1 MPAKFR
7 LRPTILQLIRQ
18 GDLPQIKE
26 LCARE
31 HPSPQLLDVFI
42 REASRLQ
49 QTEIL
54 VYFMNQKQGMDLAR
68 PAVHLTRPDLCLQ
81 IWNLTREQ
89 LSVKYPFLRSFLWY
103 FTFRTSAETTTAG
116 TDGSVIYFSHD
127 FLLHTF
133 RETPHQ
139 LEHFLLHTV
148 GHCLLLH
155 TIQEQT
161 EDSAT
166 RKKNSDSAVEA
177 FFKEPYPAPFWDDHH
192 FWNTSVNQ
200 DFLSRIALTLSSLT
214 GVSGTGSYG
223 NGSKGNSSGELS
235 EELNIRN
242 TGTYDFTHFLKQFAR
257 QGEEIKTD
265 IESFDYIPYLYGL
278 EHYGNI
284 PLIEHL
290 EYQEVNRLEE
300 LVIAID
306 TSGSCSLDTVRKFME
321 ETYSILSNHE
331 NFFRKMNVY
340 VIQCDSFIQDMAHIT
355 SEQDWQDY
363 LKNLTI
369 HGRGGTDFRP
379 VFEYVEELRAKKEL
393 KDLKG
398 LLYFTDGDGI
408 YPEIPTDYKT
418 AFVFYKEKEQHQK
431 VPAWAACLTLDTE
444 RSNEK

>member
-7 LRPTILQLIRQ
+7 LRPTVLQLIRQ

-31 HPSPQLLDVFI
+31 HPSLQLLDVFI

-89 LSVKYPFLRSFLWY
+89 LSVKYPFLRNFLWY
-103 FTFRTSAETTTAG
+103 FTFRTSTETATAG

-133 RETPHQ
+133 RDTPHQ

-192 FWNTSVNQ
+192 FWNTAVNQ

-363 LKNLTI
+363 LKNLAI

>member
-7 LRPTILQLIRQ
+7 LRPTVLQLIRQ

-26 LCARE
+26 LCAKE
-31 HPSPQLLDVFI
+31 HPSLQLLDVFI

-103 FTFRTSAETTTAG
+103 FTFRTSTETTTAG

-192 FWNTSVNQ
+192 FWNTAVNQ

-235 EELNIRN
+235 EELTIRN
-242 TGTYDFTHFLKQFAR
+242 TGTYDFTRFLKQFAR

-408 YPEIPTDYKT
+408 YPEIPTD
-418 AFVFYKEKEQHQK
+418 
-431 VPAWAACLTLDTE
+431 
-444 RSNEK
+444 

>member
-7 LRPTILQLIRQ
+7 LRPTVLQLIRQ

-31 HPSPQLLDVFI
+31 HPSLQLLDVFI

-49 QTEIL
+49 KTEIL

-68 PAVHLTRPDLCLQ
+68 PAVHLTSPDLCLQ

-103 FTFRTSAETTTAG
+103 FTFRTSTETTTAG

-192 FWNTSVNQ
+192 FWNTAVNQ

-235 EELNIRN
+235 EELAIRN

-306 TSGSCSLDTVRKFME
+306 TSGSCSLDIVRKFME

>member
-7 LRPTILQLIRQ
+7 LRPTVLQLIQQ

-31 HPSPQLLDVFI
+31 HPSLQLLDVFI

-103 FTFRTSAETTTAG
+103 FTFRTSTETTTAG

-192 FWNTSVNQ
+192 FWNTAVNQ

-235 EELNIRN
+235 EELTIRN

>member
-1 MPAKFR
+1 MPVKFR
-7 LRPTILQLIRQ
+7 LRPTVLQLIRQ

-31 HPSPQLLDVFI
+31 HPSLQLLDVFI

-103 FTFRTSAETTTAG
+103 FTFRTSTETTTAG

-192 FWNTSVNQ
+192 FWNTAVNQ

>member
-7 LRPTILQLIRQ
+7 LRPTVLQLIRQ
-18 GDLPQIKE
+18 GDFPQIKE

-31 HPSPQLLDVFI
+31 HPSLQLLDVFI

-103 FTFRTSAETTTAG
+103 FTFRTSTETTTAG

-192 FWNTSVNQ
+192 FWNTAVNQ

-235 EELNIRN
+235 EELTIRN

-431 VPAWAACLTLDTE
+431 VPAWAVCLTLDTE

>member
-7 LRPTILQLIRQ
+7 LRPTVLQLIRQ
-18 GDLPQIKE
+18 GDLPQIKK

-31 HPSPQLLDVFI
+31 HPSLQLLDVFI

-103 FTFRTSAETTTAG
+103 FTFRTSTGTTTAG
-116 TDGSVIYFSHD
+116 TDGSVIYFSHN

-192 FWNTSVNQ
+192 FWNTAVNQ

-235 EELNIRN
+235 EELTIRN

-306 TSGSCSLDTVRKFME
+306 TSGSCSLDIVRKFME

>member
-7 LRPTILQLIRQ
+7 LRPTVLQLIRQ

-31 HPSPQLLDVFI
+31 HPSLQLLDVFI

-68 PAVHLTRPDLCLQ
+68 PAVHLTRPDLYLQ

-103 FTFRTSAETTTAG
+103 FTFRTSTETTTAG

-192 FWNTSVNQ
+192 FWNTAVNQ

-235 EELNIRN
+235 EELTIRN

-363 LKNLTI
+363 MKNLTI

>member
-7 LRPTILQLIRQ
+7 LRPTVLQLIRQ

-26 LCARE
+26 LWARE
-31 HPSPQLLDVFI
+31 HPSLQLLDVFI

-103 FTFRTSAETTTAG
+103 FTFRTSTETTTAG

-192 FWNTSVNQ
+192 FWNTAVNQ

-235 EELNIRN
+235 EELTIRN

>member
-7 LRPTILQLIRQ
+7 LRPTVLQLIRQ
-18 GDLPQIKE
+18 GDLPQIKK

-31 HPSPQLLDVFI
+31 HPSLQLLDVFI

-103 FTFRTSAETTTAG
+103 FTFRTSTETTTAG

-192 FWNTSVNQ
+192 FWNTTVNQ

-235 EELNIRN
+235 EELTIRN

-431 VPAWAACLTLDTE
+431 VPAWATCLTLDTE

>member
-7 LRPTILQLIRQ
+7 LRPTVLQLIRQ

-31 HPSPQLLDVFI
+31 HPSLQLLDVFI

-89 LSVKYPFLRSFLWY
+89 LSVKYPFLRNFLWY
-103 FTFRTSAETTTAG
+103 FTFRTSTETTTAG
-116 TDGSVIYFSHD
+116 TDGSVIYFSHN

-192 FWNTSVNQ
+192 FWNTAVNQ

-235 EELNIRN
+235 EELTIRN

-340 VIQCDSFIQDMAHIT
+340 VIQCDSFIQDVAHIT

-363 LKNLTI
+363 LKNLAI

>member
-7 LRPTILQLIRQ
+7 LRPTVLQLIRQ

-31 HPSPQLLDVFI
+31 HPSLQLLDVFI

-103 FTFRTSAETTTAG
+103 FTFRTSTETTTAG

-192 FWNTSVNQ
+192 FWNTAVNQ

-235 EELNIRN
+235 EELTIRN

-306 TSGSCSLDTVRKFME
+306 TSGSCSLDIVRKFME

>member
-7 LRPTILQLIRQ
+7 LRPTVLQLIRQ

-31 HPSPQLLDVFI
+31 HPSLQLLDVFI

-103 FTFRTSAETTTAG
+103 FTFRTSTETTTAG

-192 FWNTSVNQ
+192 FWNTAVNQ

-223 NGSKGNSSGELS
+223 NGSRGNSSGELS
-235 EELNIRN
+235 EELAIRN

>member
-7 LRPTILQLIRQ
+7 LRPTVLQLIRQ

-31 HPSPQLLDVFI
+31 QPSLLLLDVFI

-54 VYFMNQKQGMDLAR
+54 VYFMNQKQGMDLAK
-68 PAVHLTRPDLCLQ
+68 PAAHLTKPDLCLQ

-89 LSVKYPFLRSFLWY
+89 LSVKYPFLRSYLWY
-103 FTFRTSAETTTAG
+103 FTFRTSTETATAG

-161 EDSAT
+161 EDPAT
-166 RKKNSDSAVEA
+166 WKKNSDSAVED

-192 FWNTSVNQ
+192 FWNTAVNQ

-223 NGSKGNSSGELS
+223 NGSRGNSSGDLS
-235 EELNIRN
+235 EELTVRD

-265 IESFDYIPYLYGL
+265 TESFDYIPYLYGL

-363 LKNLTI
+363 LKNLAI

-408 YPEIPTDYKT
+408 YPETPTDYKT

-431 VPAWAACLTLDTE
+431 VPAWATCLTLDTE

>member
-7 LRPTILQLIRQ
+7 LRPTVLQLIRQ

-31 HPSPQLLDVFI
+31 HPSLQLLDVFI

-103 FTFRTSAETTTAG
+103 FTFRTSTETTTAG

-192 FWNTSVNQ
+192 FWNTAVNQ

-321 ETYSILSNHE
+321 ETYSILSKHE

>member
-7 LRPTILQLIRQ
+7 LRPTVLQLIRQ

-31 HPSPQLLDVFI
+31 HPSLQLLDVFI

-103 FTFRTSAETTTAG
+103 FTFRTSTETTTAG

-192 FWNTSVNQ
+192 FWNTAVNQ

-235 EELNIRN
+235 EELAIRN
-242 TGTYDFTHFLKQFAR
+242 TGTYDFTHFLKQFAK

-444 RSNEK
+444 RSNKK

>member
-7 LRPTILQLIRQ
+7 LRPTVLQLIRQ
-18 GDLPQIKE
+18 GDLPQIKK

-31 HPSPQLLDVFI
+31 HPSLQLLDVFI

-68 PAVHLTRPDLCLQ
+68 PAVHLTRLDLCLQ

-103 FTFRTSAETTTAG
+103 FTFRTSTETTTAG

-166 RKKNSDSAVEA
+166 RKKNSDNAVEA

-192 FWNTSVNQ
+192 FWNTAVNQ

-235 EELNIRN
+235 EELTIRN

>member
-7 LRPTILQLIRQ
+7 LRPTVLKLIRQ

-31 HPSPQLLDVFI
+31 HPSLQLLDVFI

-103 FTFRTSAETTTAG
+103 FTFRTSTETTTAG

-148 GHCLLLH
+148 GHCRLLH

-192 FWNTSVNQ
+192 FWNTAVNQ

-235 EELNIRN
+235 EELTIRN

>member
-7 LRPTILQLIRQ
+7 LRPIVLQLIRQ

-31 HPSPQLLDVFI
+31 HPSLQLLDVFI

-103 FTFRTSAETTTAG
+103 FTFRTSTETTTAG

-192 FWNTSVNQ
+192 FWNTAVNQ

-235 EELNIRN
+235 EELTIRN

>member
-7 LRPTILQLIRQ
+7 LRPTVLQLIRQ
-18 GDLPQIKE
+18 GDLPQIKK

-31 HPSPQLLDVFI
+31 HPSLQLLDVFI

-103 FTFRTSAETTTAG
+103 FTFRTSTETTTAG

-192 FWNTSVNQ
+192 FWNTAVNQ

-223 NGSKGNSSGELS
+223 NGNKGNSSGELS
-235 EELNIRN
+235 EELTIRN

>member
-7 LRPTILQLIRQ
+7 LRPTVLQLIRQ

-31 HPSPQLLDVFI
+31 HPSLQLLDVFI

-103 FTFRTSAETTTAG
+103 FTFRTSTETTTAG

-192 FWNTSVNQ
+192 FWNTAVNQ

-235 EELNIRN
+235 EELTIRN

-265 IESFDYIPYLYGL
+265 IESFD
-278 EHYGNI
+278 YGNI

-306 TSGSCSLDTVRKFME
+306 TSGSCSLDIVRKFME

>member
-7 LRPTILQLIRQ
+7 LRPTVLKLIRQ

-31 HPSPQLLDVFI
+31 HPSLQLLDVFI

-81 IWNLTREQ
+81 VWNLTREQ

-103 FTFRTSAETTTAG
+103 FTFRTSTETTTAG

-192 FWNTSVNQ
+192 FWNTAVNQ

-235 EELNIRN
+235 EELTIRN

-393 KDLKG
+393 RDLKG

>member
-7 LRPTILQLIRQ
+7 LRPTVLQLIRQ
-18 GDLPQIKE
+18 GDLPQIKK

-31 HPSPQLLDVFI
+31 HPSLQLLDVFI

-54 VYFMNQKQGMDLAR
+54 VYFMNQKQGMDLAK

-103 FTFRTSAETTTAG
+103 FTFRTSTETTTAG

-192 FWNTSVNQ
+192 FWNTAVNQ

-235 EELNIRN
+235 EELTIRN

-306 TSGSCSLDTVRKFME
+306 TSGSCSLDIVRKFME

>member
-7 LRPTILQLIRQ
+7 LRPTVLQLIRQ

-31 HPSPQLLDVFI
+31 HPSLQLLDVFI

-89 LSVKYPFLRSFLWY
+89 LSVKYPFLRNFLWY
-103 FTFRTSAETTTAG
+103 FTFRTSTETTTAG

-192 FWNTSVNQ
+192 FWNTAVNQ

-235 EELNIRN
+235 EELTIRN

>member
-7 LRPTILQLIRQ
+7 LRPTVLQLIRQ

-26 LCARE
+26 LCAKE
-31 HPSPQLLDVFI
+31 HPSLQLLDVFI

-103 FTFRTSAETTTAG
+103 FTFRTSTETTTAG

-192 FWNTSVNQ
+192 FWNTAVNQ

-235 EELNIRN
+235 EELTIRN

-363 LKNLTI
+363 LKNLAI

-431 VPAWAACLTLDTE
+431 VPAWATCLTLDTE

>member
-7 LRPTILQLIRQ
+7 LRPTVLQLIRQ

-31 HPSPQLLDVFI
+31 HPSLQLLDVFI

-103 FTFRTSAETTTAG
+103 FTFRTSTETTTAG

-166 RKKNSDSAVEA
+166 HKKNSDSAVEA

-192 FWNTSVNQ
+192 FWNTAVNQ

-235 EELNIRN
+235 EELTIRN

-306 TSGSCSLDTVRKFME
+306 TSGSCSLDIVRKFME

-379 VFEYVEELRAKKEL
+379 AFEYVEELRAKKEL

>member
-7 LRPTILQLIRQ
+7 LRPTVLQLIRQ

-26 LCARE
+26 LCAKE
-31 HPSPQLLDVFI
+31 HPSLQLLDVFI

-103 FTFRTSAETTTAG
+103 FTFRTSTETTTAG

-192 FWNTSVNQ
+192 FWNTAVNQ

-235 EELNIRN
+235 EELTIRN

-306 TSGSCSLDTVRKFME
+306 TSGSCSLDIVRKFME

>member
-7 LRPTILQLIRQ
+7 LRPTVLQLIRQ

-31 HPSPQLLDVFI
+31 HPSLQLLDVFI

-103 FTFRTSAETTTAG
+103 FTFRTSTETTTAG

-177 FFKEPYPAPFWDDHH
+177 FFKEPYPSPFWDDHH
-192 FWNTSVNQ
+192 FWNTAVNQ

-235 EELNIRN
+235 EELTIRN

>member
-7 LRPTILQLIRQ
+7 LRPTVLQLIRQ
-18 GDLPQIKE
+18 GDLPQIKK

-31 HPSPQLLDVFI
+31 HPSLQLLDVFI

-49 QTEIL
+49 HTEIL

-103 FTFRTSAETTTAG
+103 FTFRTSTETTTAG

-192 FWNTSVNQ
+192 FWNTAVNQ

-235 EELNIRN
+235 EELTIRN

-306 TSGSCSLDTVRKFME
+306 TSGSCSLDIVRKFME

>member
-7 LRPTILQLIRQ
+7 LRPTVLQLIRQ
-18 GDLPQIKE
+18 GDLPQIKK

-31 HPSPQLLDVFI
+31 HPSLQLLDVFI

-103 FTFRTSAETTTAG
+103 FTFRTSTETTTAG

-177 FFKEPYPAPFWDDHH
+177 FFKEPYPVPFWDDHH
-192 FWNTSVNQ
+192 FWNTAVNQ

-214 GVSGTGSYG
+214 GVSGTGNYG

-235 EELNIRN
+235 EELTIRN

>member
-7 LRPTILQLIRQ
+7 LRPTVLQLIRQ

-26 LCARE
+26 LCAKE
-31 HPSPQLLDVFI
+31 HPSLQLLDVFI

-103 FTFRTSAETTTAG
+103 FTFRTSTETTTAG
-116 TDGSVIYFSHD
+116 TNGSVIYFSHD

-192 FWNTSVNQ
+192 FWNTAVNQ

-235 EELNIRN
+235 EELAIRN

-306 TSGSCSLDTVRKFME
+306 TSGSCSLDIVRKFME

>member
-7 LRPTILQLIRQ
+7 LRPTVLQLIRQ

-31 HPSPQLLDVFI
+31 HPSLQLLDVFI

-103 FTFRTSAETTTAG
+103 FTFRTSTETTTAG
-116 TDGSVIYFSHD
+116 TDGSVIYFSHN

-192 FWNTSVNQ
+192 FWNTAVNQ

-284 PLIEHL
+284 PLIEYL

>member
-7 LRPTILQLIRQ
+7 LRPTVLQLIRQ

-31 HPSPQLLDVFI
+31 HPSLQLLDVFI

-81 IWNLTREQ
+81 VWNLTREQ

-103 FTFRTSAETTTAG
+103 FTFRTSTETTTAG

-192 FWNTSVNQ
+192 FWNTAVNQ
-200 DFLSRIALTLSSLT
+200 DFLSRIALTLSNLT

-235 EELNIRN
+235 EELTIRN

-306 TSGSCSLDTVRKFME
+306 TSGSCSLDIVRKFME

-431 VPAWAACLTLDTE
+431 VPAWATCLTLDTE

>member
-1 MPAKFR
+1 MPVKFR
-7 LRPTILQLIRQ
+7 LRPTVLQLIRQ

-31 HPSPQLLDVFI
+31 HPSLQLLDVFI

-54 VYFMNQKQGMDLAR
+54 VYFINQKQGMDLAR

-103 FTFRTSAETTTAG
+103 FTFRTSTETTTAG

-133 RETPHQ
+133 RDTPHQ

-192 FWNTSVNQ
+192 FWNTAVNQ

-235 EELNIRN
+235 EELTIRN

>member
-7 LRPTILQLIRQ
+7 LRPTVLQLIRQ

-31 HPSPQLLDVFI
+31 HPSLQLLDVFI

-103 FTFRTSAETTTAG
+103 FTFRTSTETTTAG

-192 FWNTSVNQ
+192 FWNTAVNQ

-235 EELNIRN
+235 EELTIRN

>member
-7 LRPTILQLIRQ
+7 LRPTVLQLIRQ
-18 GDLPQIKE
+18 GDLPQIKK

-31 HPSPQLLDVFI
+31 HPSLQLLDVFI

-103 FTFRTSAETTTAG
+103 FTFRTSTETTTAG

-192 FWNTSVNQ
+192 FWNTAVNQ

-235 EELNIRN
+235 EELAIRN

-306 TSGSCSLDTVRKFME
+306 TSGSCSLDIVRKFME

-393 KDLKG
+393 RDLKG

>member
-7 LRPTILQLIRQ
+7 LRPTVLQLIRQ
-18 GDLPQIKE
+18 GDLPQIKK

-31 HPSPQLLDVFI
+31 HPSLQLLDVFI

-103 FTFRTSAETTTAG
+103 FTFRTSTETTTAG

-192 FWNTSVNQ
+192 FWNTAVNQ

-306 TSGSCSLDTVRKFME
+306 TSGSCSLDIVRKFME

>member
-7 LRPTILQLIRQ
+7 LRPTVLQLIRQ

-31 HPSPQLLDVFI
+31 HPSLQLLDVFI

-103 FTFRTSAETTTAG
+103 FTFRTSTETTTAG
-116 TDGSVIYFSHD
+116 TDGSVIYFSHN

-192 FWNTSVNQ
+192 FWNTAVNQ

-235 EELNIRN
+235 EELAIRN

-418 AFVFYKEKEQHQK
+418 AFIFYKEKEQHQK